1 MSAVQQSQMDYG
13 MADSGERGDRLI
25 LPRSGIL
32 LIVLAAAIIGL
43 RLDAALVTVLQSLPR
58 FVSSGADRLE
68 PFGHG
73 FGGVILILTAV
84 FAARLSLR
92 QAGMLAL
99 ASYGSGMT
107 ANLIK
112 LLVVRRRPGTLQ
124 PGEIPEFPRFSFLP
138 DERLPEFAD
147 RVISSGLQSF
157 PSAHTAAA
165 FGLAVSLGT
174 LFPHCRR
181 WWMFLAA
188 GCGLQRILA
197 LRHYPSD
204 VLVGA
209 GVGLI
214 VGTVVTRRFFKAMEN
229 STSSTTLKL
238 HVIDSDDVYRHAA

>member
-1 MSAVQQSQMDYG
+1 MSAVQQSQMDDG

-147 RVISSGLQSF
+147 RVISVL
-157 PSAHTAAA
+157 PAAYVVSAK
-165 FGLAVSLGT
+165 LA
-174 LFPHCRR
+174 
-181 WWMFLAA
+181 
-188 GCGLQRILA
+188 RI
-197 LRHYPSD
+197 
-204 VLVGA
+204 
-209 GVGLI
+209 
-214 VGTVVTRRFFKAMEN
+214 
-229 STSSTTLKL
+229 
-238 HVIDSDDVYRHAA
+238 

>member
-1 MSAVQQSQMDYG
+1 
-13 MADSGERGDRLI
+13 
-25 LPRSGIL
+25 
-32 LIVLAAAIIGL
+32 
-43 RLDAALVTVLQSLPR
+43 
-58 FVSSGADRLE
+58 
-68 PFGHG
+68 
-73 FGGVILILTAV
+73 
-84 FAARLSLR
+84 
-92 QAGMLAL
+92 
-99 ASYGSGMT
+99 
-107 ANLIK
+107 
-112 LLVVRRRPGTLQ
+112 
-124 PGEIPEFPRFSFLP
+124 
-138 DERLPEFAD
+138 
-147 RVISSGLQSF
+147 
-157 PSAHTAAA
+157 
-165 FGLAVSLGT
+165 LAVSQGP